1 MWRGQDIPQE
11 CKDHPSFEYYKTT
24 KMDILNKPEDL
35 AELRRYWGSAP
46 DDVIDEM
53 PVIVARWQK

>member
-1 MWRGQDIPQE
+1 
-11 CKDHPSFEYYKTT
+11 
-24 KMDILNKPEDL
+24 MDILNKPEDL